1 VADFYQNGTIT
12 TLHNLGERSTEDLEK
27 DLMSFSERRELGL
40 ILPSLYSEIQTP
52 ALPAIIREL
61 QSVPY
66 LSQIVIGLDRASQ
79 SEYEH
84 ALEFFSALPQ
94 HHRVLWNDG
103 PRLTAIDERLQE
115 AGLAPT
121 ELGKGRNVWYCMGYV
136 LATGRAE
143 AIALHDC
150 DILTYD
156 RSLLARLIYPVAH
169 PIFGYEFCKGYYPRV
184 SENKINGRVC
194 RLLVTPMIRA
204 LKRIVGDSPYL
215 NYLDSYRYILAGEFA
230 FRKRLLGDLRVPT
243 DWGLE
248 IGVVSEVYRS
258 NSNKQICQVDIA
270 DNYDHKHQDLSL
282 SDQTAG
288 LSRMSLDIARSL
300 YRKLAIQGTVF
311 SPETFRT
318 LKATYYRMALDL
330 IETYRNDAIM
340 NGLTFDIHKEEE
352 AIELFAE
359 NILAAGNQFLERST
373 EAPFIPTWNRVF
385 SAIPTIFDELVEAVE
400 ADHAEFAPGYLPPQ
414 SASA

>member
-1 VADFYQNGTIT
+1 MADFYQNGTIT

-27 DLMSFSERRELGL
+27 ELVSFSERRSLGL

-52 ALPAIIREL
+52 ALPAILGEL

-79 SEYEH
+79 AEYEN
-84 ALEFFSALPQ
+84 ALDFFSALPQ

-103 PRLTAIDERLQE
+103 PRLKAIDQRLQE

-156 RSLLARLIYPVAH
+156 RGLLARLIYPVAH

-184 SENKINGRVC
+184 SDSKINGRVC

-204 LKRIVGDSPYL
+204 LKRVVGDSPYL
-215 NYLDSYRYILAGEFA
+215 DYLDSYRYILAGEFA
-230 FRKRLLGDLRVPT
+230 FRKRLLGDLRIPT

-248 IGVVSEVYRS
+248 IGVVSEIYRS

-282 SDQTAG
+282 SDHNAG
-288 LSRMSLDIARSL
+288 LSRMSRDIARSL

-311 SPETFRT
+311 SQETFRT

-330 IETYRNDAIM
+330 VETYRNDAMM
-340 NGLTFDIHKEEE
+340 NGLTFDIHREEE
-352 AIELFAE
+352 AIEVFAE
-359 NILAAGNQFLERST
+359 NLLAAGNQFLERST

-400 ADHAEFAPGYLPPQ
+400 ADHAEFAPRYVAPRL
-414 SASA
+414 ASA

>member
-1 VADFYQNGTIT
+1 MADFYQNGTIT
-12 TLHNLGERSTEDLEK
+12 TLHNLGGRSTEDLEK
-27 DLMSFSERRELGL
+27 ELSAFSERRALGL

-52 ALPAIIREL
+52 ALPAIIDEL

-66 LSQIVIGLDRASQ
+66 LSQVVIGLDRASQ

-84 ALEFFSALPQ
+84 ALSFFSRLPQ

-103 PRLTAIDERLQE
+103 PRLKAIDQRLQE

-156 RSLLARLIYPVAH
+156 RGLLARLIYPVAH

-184 SENKINGRVC
+184 SDNKINGRVC

-204 LKRIVGDSPYL
+204 LKRIVGESPYL

-230 FRKRLLGDLRVPT
+230 FRKRLLGDLRIPT

-282 SDQTAG
+282 SDQNAG

-311 SPETFRT
+311 SAETFRT

-359 NILAAGNQFLERST
+359 NLLAAGNQFLERSS

-400 ADHAEFAPGYLPPQ
+400 ADHAEFAPGRAVPQ

>member
-27 DLMSFSERRELGL
+27 ELVSFSKRRSLGL

-52 ALPAIIREL
+52 ALPAILDEL

-79 SEYEH
+79 AEYEH
-84 ALEFFSALPQ
+84 ALDFFSALPQ

-103 PRLTAIDERLQE
+103 PRLKAIDQRLQE

-156 RSLLARLIYPVAH
+156 RGLLARLIYPVAH

-184 SENKINGRVC
+184 SDNKINGRVC

-215 NYLDSYRYILAGEFA
+215 DYLDSYRYILAGEFA
-230 FRKRLLGDLRVPT
+230 FRKRLLGDLRIPT

-248 IGVVSEVYRS
+248 IGVVSEVYRN

-282 SDQTAG
+282 SDHNAG

-311 SPETFRT
+311 NQETFRT

-330 IETYRNDAIM
+330 VETYRNDAMM
-340 NGLTFDIHKEEE
+340 NGLTFDIHREEE

-359 NILAAGNQFLERST
+359 NLLAAGNQFLERST

-400 ADHAEFAPGYLPPQ
+400 ADHAEFAPDNMAPKL
-414 SASA
+414 ASA

>member
-1 VADFYQNGTIT
+1 MADFYQNGTIT

-27 DLMSFSERRELGL
+27 ELVSFSKRRSLGL

-52 ALPAIIREL
+52 ALPAILDEL

-79 SEYEH
+79 AEYEH
-84 ALEFFSALPQ
+84 ALDFFSALPQ

-103 PRLTAIDERLQE
+103 PRLKAIDQRLQE

-156 RSLLARLIYPVAH
+156 RGLLARLIYPVAH

-184 SENKINGRVC
+184 SDNKINGRVC

-215 NYLDSYRYILAGEFA
+215 DYLDSYRYILAGEFA
-230 FRKRLLGDLRVPT
+230 FRKRLLGDLRIPT

-248 IGVVSEVYRS
+248 IGVVSEVYRN

-282 SDQTAG
+282 SDHNAG

-311 SPETFRT
+311 NQETFRT
-318 LKATYYRMALDL
+318 LKATYYRLALDL
-330 IETYRNDAIM
+330 VETYRNDAMM
-340 NGLTFDIHKEEE
+340 NGLTFDIHREEE

-359 NILAAGNQFLERST
+359 NLLAAGNQFLERST

-400 ADHAEFAPGYLPPQ
+400 ADHAEFAPDNMAPKL
-414 SASA
+414 ASA